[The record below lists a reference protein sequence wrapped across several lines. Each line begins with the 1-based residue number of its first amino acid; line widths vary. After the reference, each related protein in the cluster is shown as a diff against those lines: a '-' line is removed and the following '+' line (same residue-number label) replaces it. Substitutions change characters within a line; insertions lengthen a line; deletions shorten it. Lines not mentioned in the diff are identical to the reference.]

1 MATVY
6 PVVVFHFQVEW
17 GGTRLGFT
25 EVSGLNAGDY
35 TAIEYREG
43 NALNYSVTKMPG
55 IQKFG
60 DITLKRGV
68 MANDNEFFTWIT
80 SIKLNTVER
89 RDLTISLL
97 NENHEPVVVW
107 KVSQAWPTKVEGI
120 SLKSTGNE
128 VGVESITLAIE
139 GMVIQNGG

>member
-1 MATVY
+1 MATQY

-25 EVSGLNAGDY
+25 EVSGLNFDY
-35 TAIEYREG
+35 TPIDYREG
-43 NALNYSVTKMPG
+43 NALNYQVTKQPG
-55 IQKFG
+55 IPKYS

-68 MANDNEFFTWIT
+68 MQGDNEFFTWIST
-80 SIKLNTVER
+80 IKLNQVER

-97 NENHEPVVVW
+97 NENHEPIVVW
-107 KVSQAWPTKVEGI
+107 KIAQAWPCKIEGV

-128 VGVESITLAIE
+128 VGVESITICHE
-139 GMVIQNGG
+139 GLTLQNEA